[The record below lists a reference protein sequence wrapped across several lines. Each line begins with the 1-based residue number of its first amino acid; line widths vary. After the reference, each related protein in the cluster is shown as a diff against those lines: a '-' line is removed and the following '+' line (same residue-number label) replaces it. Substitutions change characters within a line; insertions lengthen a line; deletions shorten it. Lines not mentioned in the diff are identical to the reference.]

1 MAFNTVINL
10 DVARLS
16 DGFYL
21 VGGSDRKLQLSDI
34 NIEMT
39 GTQDLQVAF
48 PNFAACTLLAMEEYT
63 AKGDILAAT
72 GANVPVPLSVGTN
85 GQVLTANSAQ
95 ATGLEWKT
103 IETISY
109 STITTNTTAVA
120 GTAYIVGQA
129 ASQIEITLPATA
141 AVGSVVKVYGI
152 SSNLWTILQNAGSI
166 SWESIRLLELVDLST
181 LQLNTMRSSLFA
193 LLLTTNGSLSML
205 AVTSVSF
212 NH

>member
-152 SSNLWTILQNAGSI
+152 SSNLWTILQNAGQVIHFLGVDSTTGTGGSLYSTAQYDAI
-166 SWESIRLLELVDLST
+166 ELVCVVANNEWLVVDASG
-181 LQLNTMRSSLFA
+181 NF
-193 LLLTTNGSLSML
+193 GI
-205 AVTSVSF
+205 V
-212 NH
+212 